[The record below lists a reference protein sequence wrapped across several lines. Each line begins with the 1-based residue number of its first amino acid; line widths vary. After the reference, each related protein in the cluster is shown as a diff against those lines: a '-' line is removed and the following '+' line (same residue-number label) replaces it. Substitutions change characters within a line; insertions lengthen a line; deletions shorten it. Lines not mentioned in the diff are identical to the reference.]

1 MKSLLRL
8 DKPGLKYESNVRL
21 ECASM
26 PGVSYTIQRMSFA
39 RRSDLIGRIRDI
51 ASPLKYLEASTD
63 FHEQVAANLLAQQV
77 EELYLR
83 WGLVRIHGLT
93 IDGLPADVESLIASG
108 PEALTKEIVAAIKL
122 QCGLTEEE
130 RKN

>member
-8 DKPGLKYESNVRL
+8 AKAGVKYESAVRF
-21 ECASM
+21 ESASM
-26 PGVSYTIQRMSFA
+26 PGVTYSIQRMSFG
-39 RRSDLIGRIRDI
+39 RRSDLIQRIRDI
-51 ASPLKYLEASTD
+51 ASPLQYLEASSD
-63 FHEQVAANLLAQQV
+63 FHEQVAANLLGQQI

-83 WGLVRIHGLT
+83 WGLVG
-93 IDGLPADVESLIASG
+93 IDGLLIDGAPADTDSLIAKG
-108 PEALTKEIVAAIKL
+108 PEGVTKEIVAAIKG